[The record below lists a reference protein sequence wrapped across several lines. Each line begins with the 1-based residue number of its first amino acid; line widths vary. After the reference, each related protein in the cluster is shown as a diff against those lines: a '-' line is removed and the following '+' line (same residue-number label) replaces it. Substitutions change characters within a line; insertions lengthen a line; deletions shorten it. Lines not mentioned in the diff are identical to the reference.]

1 MCASGKDRTGLTEH
15 DQTSTAI
22 ANKLGIE
29 VKAAD
34 EQLLKAGHTAG
45 QAGGVYAGGATIG
58 CYGTLKVTAQ
68 GFPESRQESLKS
80 MIEPSGA
87 NNKIKKLKKG
97 QIINEPVEQKKAKET
112 PNPYQTTNYEIAAN
126 IQTPSVV
133 VTTPKNELTELIPDL
148 NKAQQQ
154 IIYKPTVELDNGGR
168 ITPNVTPAPKV
179 NQRNKDNNIG
189 SNNVAFSSC
198 NRRY

>member
-1 MCASGKDRTGLTEH
+1 
-15 DQTSTAI
+15 
-22 ANKLGIE
+22 
-29 VKAAD
+29 
-34 EQLLKAGHTAG
+34 
-45 QAGGVYAGGATIG
+45 
-58 CYGTLKVTAQ
+58 
-68 GFPESRQESLKS
+68 

-189 SNNVAFSSC
+189 
-198 NRRY
+198 R